1 MVRHWIPVFW
11 AGAGGVGDGGESNF
25 EAHDVEEISY
35 QGDDGGRGYIANRSA
50 SQGSGVYA
58 AHTGCMRLE
67 LLDDEEA
74 LTEQDRDLLKGYGVG
89 QLAEDLRLFAG
100 WHEALGMDPEAALT
114 EMRSRIREGSPD

>member
-1 MVRHWIPVFW
+1 M
-11 AGAGGVGDGGESNF
+11 
-25 EAHDVEEISY
+25 
-35 QGDDGGRGYIANRSA
+35 
-50 SQGSGVYA
+50 
-58 AHTGCMRLE
+58 
-67 LLDDEEA
+67 DDEEA